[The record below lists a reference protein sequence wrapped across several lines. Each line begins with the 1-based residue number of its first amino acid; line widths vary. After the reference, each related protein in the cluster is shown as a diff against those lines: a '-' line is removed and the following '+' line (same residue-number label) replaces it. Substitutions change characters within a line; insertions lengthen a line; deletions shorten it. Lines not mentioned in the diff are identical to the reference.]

1 LKNTGIHKKSSK
13 SIKQNTARI
22 LERHNLGPDDI
33 EINII
38 IETTYE
44 PCYVCKTEI
53 LLHQEKLKANILVER
68 PFYIDDKGIKQVVKK
83 HSHFEKILKN

>member
-1 LKNTGIHKKSSK
+1 MKNTGIHKKSSK

-33 EINII
+33 EIII
-38 IETTYE
+38 KTTYE

>member
-1 LKNTGIHKKSSK
+1 MKNTGIHKKSSK

-33 EINII
+33 EINIA

-68 PFYIDDKGIKQVVKK
+68 PLLKGKPVKDNK
-83 HSHFEKILKN
+83 DFLKVFNKK